1 LVRNKPDLIV
11 VANIEGAVMSDLPEP
26 PVVPTVKVDWYRS
39 LTGWY
44 PLMRTLPLAWRST
57 WLIPALI
64 GFYLTA
70 HAWQL
75 ASFIFSEPIQGWGP
89 MGLPSP
95 RTFNFFQSGYLGIW
109 LQWLMPFA
117 STPDTATAAESLW
130 SWQQAATI
138 TLGSVIS
145 LLIWSAIGGW
155 ITRRSV
161 VELATRSTEDWG
173 TTLKLIR
180 ARWFSFVL
188 ALTSPLMIVIALL
201 AIVWSIGLLGRLGT
215 PGFWISSLLMIPVLL
230 FLFPITRVLIN
241 WAGGLPLIFAGVA
254 TEKNADGFEGFS
266 RGFAY
271 ISQAPVPMILGV
283 LAVQAISVAGETII
297 FYGFSVAWDFFA
309 GAYFWGFGQANTSQ
323 QFADK
328 YPIWAD
334 FGATLPYALSRAF
347 SYSYFFTASAALYLI
362 LRQTVDQTDIDN
374 IDLQE
379 TTAAKP
385 LPEIPQSPPPSPT
398 EG

>member
-1 LVRNKPDLIV
+1 
-11 VANIEGAVMSDLPEP
+11 MSDLPEP

-39 LTGWY
+39 LAGWY

-75 ASFIFSEPIQGWGP
+75 ASFIFSEPSQEWGP
-89 MGLPSP
+89 MGLSSP
-95 RTFNFFQSGYLGIW
+95 RNFNFFQSGYLGIW
-109 LQWLMPFA
+109 LQWLLPLTSPSDS
-117 STPDTATAAESLW
+117 STAGQNLW
-130 SWQQAATI
+130 TWQQAATI
-138 TLGSVIS
+138 TLGSVLS

-173 TTLKLIR
+173 TTLKLLR
-180 ARWFSFVL
+180 NRWFSFVL
-188 ALTSPLMIVIALL
+188 ALTSPLMIVLALL
-201 AIVWSIGLLGRLGT
+201 AVAWSIGLLGRLGT
-215 PGFWISSLLMIPVLL
+215 IGFWISSLLMIPALL

-297 FYGFSVAWDFFA
+297 YYGFSVAWEFLA
-309 GAYFWGFGQANTSQ
+309 GAYFWGIGKSNTT
-323 QFADK
+323 FYFVNE
-328 YPIWAD
+328 YPIWAE
-334 FGATLPYALSRAF
+334 FGSSLPYALSRAF

-379 TTAAKP
+379 STTAKP
-385 LPEIPQSPPPSPT
+385 LPEIPQSPPPATT

>member
-1 LVRNKPDLIV
+1 
-11 VANIEGAVMSDLPEP
+11 
-26 PVVPTVKVDWYRS
+26 
-39 LTGWY
+39 
-44 PLMRTLPLAWRST
+44 
-57 WLIPALI
+57 
-64 GFYLTA
+64 
-70 HAWQL
+70 
-75 ASFIFSEPIQGWGP
+75 
-89 MGLPSP
+89 
-95 RTFNFFQSGYLGIW
+95 
-109 LQWLMPFA
+109 
-117 STPDTATAAESLW
+117 
-130 SWQQAATI
+130 
-138 TLGSVIS
+138 
-145 LLIWSAIGGW
+145 
-155 ITRRSV
+155 
-161 VELATRSTEDWG
+161 
-173 TTLKLIR
+173 
-180 ARWFSFVL
+180 
-188 ALTSPLMIVIALL
+188 
-201 AIVWSIGLLGRLGT
+201 
-215 PGFWISSLLMIPVLL
+215 MIPVLL